1 MRSVSAI
8 FLFDCRPGCSNGAG
22 AGKNV
27 PDHSPDSENR
37 HRIYVIILQCLQ
49 TESRW
54 NMNAASMSG
63 DRFRVKNAAEII
75 SPNRR
80 RSNALN
86 KQPSTLHFSQYGGGF
101 LARCAFAASIHQLR
115 SSANLGNARSSA
127 LPPSPIGSPC
137 SDSDCAI
144 GPAAIVDE
152 ITTMPISESVPCHAV
167 AARTP
172 EKRPAE

>member
-37 HRIYVIILQCLQ
+37 HRIYVIIMQCLQ

-54 NMNAASMSG
+54 NMDAASMSG

-80 RSNALN
+80 LSNALN
-86 KQPSTLHFSQYGGGF
+86 KQPSTLHFSIRRR
-101 LARCAFAASIHQLR
+101 L
-115 SSANLGNARSSA
+115 
-127 LPPSPIGSPC
+127 PC
-137 SDSDCAI
+137 SLRLRRLHP
-144 GPAAIVDE
+144 PAEIVGK
-152 ITTMPISESVPCHAV
+152 S
-167 AARTP
+167 R
-172 EKRPAE
+172 KRPLQRLAALADRFTLLRQRLRDRAGRDRG